1 MKTRISILVAS
12 LGFARLVLSQGF
24 VNLDFESAKIISDP
38 SSPYYPYGIATS
50 NAIPGWTAIL
60 GASQQSQITYNA
72 PAIGST
78 WVNLWAAYGS
88 QLSGN
93 YSVLLQGGMTA
104 SSASISQTGLVP
116 AFADSLLFEAQGSGP
131 LVVSLGGQDIN
142 FFPVGSGPDY
152 TLYGADIAAY
162 GNQTAQLTFSALEGE
177 YNFWNI
183 DNIQFSLLA
192 VPEPNTL
199 RLSALGGIF
208 LACCNRRIFSKAK
221 N

>member
-104 SSASISQTGLVP
+104 SSASISQTGLVQHLQILCSSRLK
-116 AFADSLLFEAQGSGP
+116 D
-131 LVVSLGGQDIN
+131 
-142 FFPVGSGPDY
+142 PVHWW
-152 TLYGADIAAY
+152 
-162 GNQTAQLTFSALEGE
+162 F
-177 YNFWNI
+177 
-183 DNIQFSLLA
+183 LLA
-192 VPEPNTL
+192 GRILIFFLWEAAQITPYMAQILPLMATR
-199 RLSALGGIF
+199 RLNSRF
-208 LACCNRRIFSKAK
+208 RP
-221 N
+221 